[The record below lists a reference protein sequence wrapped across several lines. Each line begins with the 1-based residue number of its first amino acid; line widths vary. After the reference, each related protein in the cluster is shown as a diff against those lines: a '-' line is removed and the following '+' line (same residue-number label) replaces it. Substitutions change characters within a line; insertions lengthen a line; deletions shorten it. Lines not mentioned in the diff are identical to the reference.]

1 MSVAHRKGWCPGAL
15 RPMES
20 GDGLIVRLRIMGG
33 ALGPALARAL
43 ARCAQDYGNGLIDLS
58 ARANLQLRG
67 VTHATLPALQ
77 AQLDALGLLDADP
90 DAEAIRNILA
100 SPLAGI
106 DPSALLDIG
115 PSIRALDERLRND
128 RALHQLSGKF
138 LFLIDD
144 GGCLPLPLETADIA
158 FLAWPGKDAPF
169 FAIHFGGER
178 AGSCAIDDLCETAAR
193 LAYAFL
199 KLRGAD
205 ETIGRMADLIRRI
218 SAETV
223 ARATGLTDMPAIVND
238 RSHHAPRVLGYH
250 ALGSHMALGLGIP
263 FGRLDAKALHML
275 ADEADAVGG
284 ELRLSPWR
292 AILIVAKHID
302 QDLAARMQDAGFIL
316 DEDAPIRAVAAC
328 AGKPACLHGTTTA
341 QADAARLAPLARGFA
356 ATGIALHVS
365 ACAKGCAHPRP
376 APVTLTG
383 RDGAYDLVLDES
395 AGGRPLLRGLDLPA
409 IEILLPRLAATL
421 PAERVVLVR
430 QFSRETQR

>member
-33 ALGPALARAL
+33 ALGPALARVL

-77 AQLDALGLLDADP
+77 AQLDALGVLDADP

-100 SPLAGI
+100 SPLAGV
-106 DPSALLDIG
+106 DPSALLNIG

-158 FLAWPGKDAPF
+158 FLARPGKEEPF
-169 FAIHFGGER
+169 FAIHLGGEP
-178 AGSCAIDDLCETAAR
+178 AGSCAIDDLCQTAAR

-199 KLRGAD
+199 QLRGAD

-218 SAETV
+218 GAETV
-223 ARATGLTDMPAIVND
+223 ARAAGLDKPMLADD
-238 RSHHAPRVLGYH
+238 RSHHATRVLGFR
-250 ALGSHMALGLGIP
+250 ALGGHMALGLGIP

-275 ADEADAVGG
+275 ADEAEATDG

-292 AILIVAKHID
+292 AILIVAAHID
-302 QDLAARMQDAGFIL
+302 PDLAARMQEAGFIL
-316 DEDAPIRAVAAC
+316 DEDTPIRAVAAC
-328 AGKPACLHGTTTA
+328 AGKPACLHGTTEA

-383 RDGAYDLVLDES
+383 RDGAYDLVLDEP
-395 AGGRPLLRGLDLPA
+395 ATAQPLLHGLDLPA
-409 IEILLPRLAATL
+409 IEMLLPRLAATL

-430 QFSRETQR
+430 QFSMETQR